1 VLHCLEELEKNNL
14 SRLPLRNAVD
24 SEDDRKPRT
33 KEEMQVESEMLRKL
47 FAGTSLP
54 LPM

>member
-1 VLHCLEELEKNNL
+1 VLHRLEELEKTNL
-14 SRLPLRNAVD
+14 SRLPERNAID

-33 KEEMQVESEMLRKL
+33 KEEMQVESEMLRKM
-47 FAGTSLP
+47 FAGISLP